1 MKNVWVFQIKGSTL
15 KFNVYRIQAKAMEVI
30 WTMKDVKLA
39 DISGKKKAYL
49 KAKIEEL
56 ENKIKIE
63 NIREAIILIR
73 VTIQVIL

>member
-1 MKNVWVFQIKGSTL
+1 
-15 KFNVYRIQAKAMEVI
+15 
-30 WTMKDVKLA
+30 MKDVKLA